1 MFFSRTPGYRR
12 DRGLDLERSLLSLP
26 LLLLGVDGLLAHD
39 ATAPLAGR
47 LLVLLEVAVL
57 DGGDELGELV
67 LVLGADLGQ
76 GEDSGGLV
84 RTLASS
90 NGQTGPRA

>member
-1 MFFSRTPGYRR
+1 MLLTNSGVSKGI
-12 DRGLDLERSLLSLP
+12 DGLDLESSLLSLP

-39 ATAPLAGR
+39 ATTPLAGS
-47 LLVLLEVAVL
+47 LLVLLEVTVL
-57 DGGDELGELV
+57 DGGDELGELG

-84 RTLASS
+84 DDVSVEERST
-90 NGQTGPRA
+90 RC